1 MSLER
6 KTQWNHFN
14 LLGSLIGFT
23 RGSLKSTETEWFVKS
38 RKQRA
43 RERKKWMQPTER
55 TFDQLSATP
64 QQGMRRRKRKEKKK
78 RSWGGNS
85 KDSSDQNM
93 KEWKQSK
100 RSLSFFHK
108 SKVKRSTND
117 WVRWPIIQPKWTFSG
132 IKWDN
137 EVALLKT
144 FTQWGSIS
152 SRWRH
157 WSRMIACYV
166 LA

>member
-38 RKQRA
+38 RKQCA
-43 RERKKWMQPTER
+43 RERKKVNATNGER
-55 TFDQLSATP
+55 FFDQLSATL

-78 RSWGGNS
+78 RSWGGNW

-108 SKVKRSTND
+108 SKVKRSTKND
-117 WVRWPIIQPKWTFSG
+117 WVRWQMMKQKLDFLPVLNETMRWLFSRHLP
-132 IKWDN
+132 N
-137 EVALLKT
+137 EAP
-144 FTQWGSIS
+144 S
-152 SRWRH
+152 
-157 WSRMIACYV
+157 V
-166 LA
+166 LGGATGPGW